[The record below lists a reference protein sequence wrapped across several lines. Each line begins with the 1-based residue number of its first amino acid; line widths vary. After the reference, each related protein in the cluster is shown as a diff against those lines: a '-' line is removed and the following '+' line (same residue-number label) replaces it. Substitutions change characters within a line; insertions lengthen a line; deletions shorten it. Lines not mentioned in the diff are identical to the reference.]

1 MMHRQIY
8 LMSVGYLWEIAQ
20 RGETLDAK
28 TLEQDFKA
36 MLTFWKNVYLRKEPE
51 R

>member
-28 TLEQDFKA
+28 TLETDFGA
-36 MLTFWKNVYLRKEPE
+36 MLTFWKKVYLRKSL
-51 R
+51 